1 MNIFLFFKNNCSLF
15 FFSNHYGLSDIIS
28 EDRLG
33 DIPIRKTRVLEG
45 QFRKKVFSAP
55 ISTMLLFEA
64 ILKYG
69 GK

>member
-1 MNIFLFFKNNCSLF
+1 MD
-15 FFSNHYGLSDIIS
+15 GLSDIIS

-33 DIPIRKTRVLEG
+33 DIPIRKTRE
-45 QFRKKVFSAP
+45 FRKKVFSAP

-64 ILKYG
+64 ILNYG